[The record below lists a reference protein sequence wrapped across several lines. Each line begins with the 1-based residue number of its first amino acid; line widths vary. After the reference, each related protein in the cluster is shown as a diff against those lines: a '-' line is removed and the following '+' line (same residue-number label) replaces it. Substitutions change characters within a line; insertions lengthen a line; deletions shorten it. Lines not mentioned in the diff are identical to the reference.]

1 MAIRIIRTGTDP
13 VLRKVA
19 KPVPAITPVIRKLL
33 DDMAQTMHDANG
45 VGLAAVQVG
54 ILKRVIVM
62 DVGEGLIE
70 LVNPEIVET
79 SGSQTDSEG
88 CLSLPGIRGEVERA
102 MNVTVKGLN
111 REGEEVVIHATGL
124 LARCALHEVDHLNG
138 ILFTDYLR
146 PDQIVYVSEKESV
159 GE

>member
-1 MAIRIIRTGTDP
+1 MAIRMIRTGTDP

-19 KPVPAITPVIRKLL
+19 KPVPAITPVIMKLM
-33 DDMAQTMHDANG
+33 DDMAQTMYDANG

-102 MNVTVKGLN
+102 MNATVKGLN
-111 REGEEVVIHATGL
+111 RDGEEVVIHASGL

-138 ILFTDYLR
+138 ILFTDYLS

>member
-1 MAIRIIRTGTDP
+1 MAIRMIRTGTDP

-19 KPVPAITPVIRKLL
+19 KPVPAITPVIMKLM
-33 DDMAQTMHDANG
+33 DDMAQTMYDANG

-102 MNVTVKGLN
+102 MNATVKGLN
-111 REGEEVVIHATGL
+111 RDGEEVVIHATGL

-138 ILFTDYLR
+138 ILFTDYLS